1 MTDKKG
7 KSYPTK
13 QTFAIPK
20 ETEPSSNT
28 GEEDAFT
35 RRGSAQT
42 EDERRRILQKFA
54 DGIKKLIREAG
65 GEVTLT
71 KVALH
76 LPKLGISKVRL
87 WRQGSLKKGDCS
99 ISRDLSTTVLCPH
112 AC

>member
-13 QTFAIPK
+13 QTYAVPK

-42 EDERRRILQKFA
+42 EDKRRRVLQKFA

-76 LPKLGISKVRL
+76 LPKLGI
-87 WRQGSLKKGDCS
+87 
-99 ISRDLSTTVLCPH
+99 
-112 AC
+112 